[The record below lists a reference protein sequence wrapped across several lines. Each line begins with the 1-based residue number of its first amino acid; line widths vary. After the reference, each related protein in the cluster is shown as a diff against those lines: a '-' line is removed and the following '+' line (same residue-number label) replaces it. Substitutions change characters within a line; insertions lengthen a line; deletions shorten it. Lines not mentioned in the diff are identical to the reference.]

1 MVNLYESDVLDFFV
15 YYPMKQ
21 FGVRELGRLV
31 RMNTKTV
38 MKYLQ
43 NLVRKNIVSKIKK
56 PHSFVYYEAN
66 RLSKSYKLVKSNL
79 LINKIAEIGLID
91 LLEKELKPKVI
102 VLFGSVQKGTYTKDS
117 DVDLF
122 IQHEE
127 KHIDLSS
134 FEKKLK
140 HKIQLFF
147 SKDLSKISEGLR
159 NNIINGY
166 TLSGGL
172 EL

>member
-31 RMNTKTV
+31 RMNTKTI

-43 NLVRKNIVSKIKK
+43 NLVRKNIVSKVKK

-91 LLEKELKPKVI
+91 FLEKELKPKAI
-102 VLFGSVQKGTYTKDS
+102 VLFGSVQKGTYTQDS

-127 KHIDLSS
+127 KHIDLSV

-172 EL
+172 DL

>member
-1 MVNLYESDVLDFFV
+1 MVNLYETNILDFFV

-31 RMNTKTV
+31 KINTKTV
-38 MKYLQ
+38 MKYL
-43 NLVRKNIVSKIKK
+43 NYLVKKNIVIKVKK

-66 RLSKSYKLVKSNL
+66 RLSKSYKLIKSNL
-79 LINKIAEIGLID
+79 LLNKIAETGLIEF
-91 LLEKELKPKVI
+91 LEKELNPKAI
-102 VLFGSVQKGTYTKDS
+102 VFFGSVQKGIYTKNS
-117 DVDLF
+117 DIDLF
-122 IQHEE
+122 IQGEE
-127 KHIDLSS
+127 KDINISE

-140 HKIQLFF
+140 RKIQLFF
-147 SKDLSKISEGLR
+147 SKNLSKLSDGLR

-166 TLSGGL
+166 TISGGL